1 MLERKGKAMLTRN
14 TLSASTLIGD
24 DVMNREGENVG
35 SLKDI
40 MIDLETGHVA
50 YAIVSSGGF
59 LGMGDKLFAVP
70 WNSLEV
76 DADRHALVFDVDKER
91 LEKAPGFDKDHWPD
105 LGDRTWGEKVHQF
118 YGSRPYWE

>member
-1 MLERKGKAMLTRN
+1 MLTRS
-14 TLSASTLIGD
+14 TLSATTLIGD
-24 DVMNREGENVG
+24 EINNREGETVG

-50 YAIVSSGGF
+50 YAVMSCGGF
-59 LGMGDKLFAVP
+59 LGMGDRLFAVP

-76 DADRHALVFDVDKER
+76 DADNHALVFDVDKER
-91 LEKAPGFDKDHWPD
+91 LEKAPGFDKDDWPD
-105 LGDRTWGEKVHQF
+105 MGDRTWGEKVHQF